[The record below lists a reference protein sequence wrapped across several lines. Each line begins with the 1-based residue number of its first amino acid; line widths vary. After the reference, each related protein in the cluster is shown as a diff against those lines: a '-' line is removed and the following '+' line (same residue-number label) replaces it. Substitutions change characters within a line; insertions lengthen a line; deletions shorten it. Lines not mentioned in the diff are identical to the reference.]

1 MIGKLVFIF
10 WATSI
15 TVLQAQDTVSIEGK
29 VFDAS
34 ANEVAVGDVLLFVAG
49 EKEPLTYTAI
59 LDGRFQFSEIPKGNY
74 DLRISSLGFAVYEQS
89 IALSENQ
96 HLEITLEEEATELN
110 EVELVAAKPLF
121 SYKNGNVSMDVTNPV
136 LSAIPDPIEV
146 ISKLPGIQ
154 ISPDRTSISVIG
166 RGSPLIYLGNQR
178 ISAEELSTLSVS
190 TIQSVELINNPSA
203 KYEAEGRTVLLIS
216 PKKSTTEGLK
226 LGLAETASQKRN
238 FNNYLN
244 FTANGRAGDLSIKGS
259 LARNDLQTWES
270 NSFEFAI
277 PERDIFTDYLVLI
290 PSNDRLQIISNLGL
304 LYDLNETDYL
314 SLNLNFQRQTDRFPI
329 ETSTSIQEGDLT
341 DRILTK
347 TGNDNSR
354 ELFSGSFNYN
364 NKLSNNLTLFSGVQ
378 YTWYDQKLETAITN
392 NLNDTGFL
400 PSQDRDQRYSIE
412 SKAVRI
418 DLEKSFKNGLK
429 AELGMT
435 LNEADADAF
444 TRILNVDTASEEV
457 VNYDYSETTSA
468 AYLQF
473 SGQSKSFTY
482 GAGLRMETNE
492 AKGEFT
498 DESLLALDRKN
509 TNLFP
514 RVNLGVE
521 LDSTKSIQ
529 LNYAKTIR
537 RPNFRNTST
546 ITVFINPFLEGS
558 NNVNLVPAITEELTL
573 NFQWK
578 DKTLNFRLSE
588 QQNPIYYSIRF
599 DEQADRAVLT
609 PTNFQKETGLDIN
622 LGLPFKYK
630 IWSSTN
636 WVSLLYR
643 RIQDAD
649 AAASNSRPYLY
660 IYTNHQFKIARDT
673 TISVGAWG
681 LTKRNEGIYER
692 NGIFT
697 LEAAVS
703 KTFFKQLRC
712 SLRLNDITRGQNYRE
727 SYHIGGVE
735 AEGVYFGDLREIA
748 LSLQYSFG
756 KSKEVDYKNKEVDD
770 NLGRIQ

>member
-1 MIGKLVFIF
+1 
-10 WATSI
+10 
-15 TVLQAQDTVSIEGK
+15 
-29 VFDAS
+29 
-34 ANEVAVGDVLLFVAG
+34 
-49 EKEPLTYTAI
+49 
-59 LDGRFQFSEIPKGNY
+59 DGRFQFSEIPKGNY
-74 DLRISSLGFAVYEQS
+74 NLRVSGLGFAAYEKS
-89 IALSENQ
+89 IALLVNQ
-96 HLEITLEEEATELN
+96 NLEITLDEKATELK

-121 SYKNGNVSMDVTNPV
+121 GYKNGNVSMDVTNPV

-178 ISAEELSTLSVS
+178 ISAEELSALSVS

-203 KYEAEGRTVLLIS
+203 KYEAEGRSVLLITL
-216 PKKSTTEGLK
+216 KKSTAEGLK

-244 FTANGRAGDLSIKGS
+244 FTANSRAGDLSLKGS

-270 NSFEFAI
+270 NSFEFRI
-277 PERDIFTDYLVLI
+277 PERDIYTDYLVLI
-290 PSNDRLQIISNLGL
+290 PSNDRLQINSNLGL
-304 LYDLNETDYL
+304 LYDLNEADYL
-314 SLNLNFQRQTDRFPI
+314 SLNLNLQSQTDRFPI
-329 ETSTSIQEGDLT
+329 ETTTSIQEGNIMDQ
-341 DRILTK
+341 ILTK
-347 TGNDNSR
+347 TGNNNSR
-354 ELFSGSFNYN
+354 DLFSGSFNYN
-364 NKLSNNLTLFSGVQ
+364 NKLSSSLTFFTGIQ
-378 YTWYDQKLETAITN
+378 YTSYDQKLETSIAN
-392 NLNDTGFL
+392 NLNDMGFL
-400 PSQDRDQRYSIE
+400 PSQERNQRYSIE

-418 DLEKSFKNGLK
+418 DLEKSFKKGLK
-429 AELGMT
+429 AEFGIT
-435 LNEADADAF
+435 FNEADADAF
-444 TRILNVDTASEEV
+444 TRILNVDTASDEV
-457 VNYDYSETTSA
+457 VNYNYSETTSA

-473 SGQSKSFTY
+473 SGQGKSITY
-482 GAGLRMETNE
+482 GAGLRVETNE

-514 RVNLGVE
+514 RVNVGVK
-521 LDSTKSIQ
+521 LDSTKSLQ
-529 LNYAKTIR
+529 FNYAKTIR

-558 NNVNLVPAITEELTL
+558 NNVNLIPSITEELSL

-578 DKTLNFRLSE
+578 DKTLNFRVSK
-588 QQNPIYYSIRF
+588 QQNPIYYSIRY
-599 DEQADRAVLT
+599 DEQADRAVLS
-609 PTNFQKETGLDIN
+609 PANFQKETGLDIN
-622 LGLPFKYK
+622 LGLPFKHK
-630 IWSSTN
+630 IWTSTN

-643 RIQDAD
+643 RISDSD
-649 AAASNSRPYLY
+649 AAVGNSKPYLY

-681 LTKRNEGIYER
+681 LTKRKEGIYER

-697 LEAAVS
+697 LEAAAS

-727 SYHIGGVE
+727 SYNIGGVE

-756 KSKEVDYKNKEVDD
+756 KSKEVDYKNREVDD
-770 NLGRIQ
+770 NLDRIQ